1 MTKLGALL
9 FPDEPRRLPGG
20 RGLNIGLRTAHL
32 LAASILLG
40 GHVFAVSADQL
51 IAWLWLTILTGAGLI
66 FQEMYRSFRW
76 AYQLMGV
83 LVEVKLVLIL
93 AAGVFWESRVPLLML
108 VVILGSVGSH
118 LPARYR
124 HFSFLHG
131 RTLEEPKRNAVRPD
145 HP

>member
-9 FPDEPRRLPGG
+9 FPDERRRLPGG
-20 RGLNIGLRTAHL
+20 RSVNIGLRTAHL
-32 LAASILLG
+32 LVSGVLLG
-40 GHVFAVSADQL
+40 GHIFAVSADHL
-51 IAWLWLTILTGAGLI
+51 ILWLWLTILTGAGLI

-76 AYQLMGV
+76 VYQLMGV

-108 VVILGSVGSH
+108 VVVLGSVGSH

-131 RTLEEPKRNAVRPD
+131 RILEEPKRNAVRPD

>member
-1 MTKLGALL
+1 MTKLGAFL

-20 RGLNIGLRTAHL
+20 RSLNIGLRTAHL

-93 AAGVFWESRVPLLML
+93 AAGVFWDQRVPLLML
-108 VVILGSVGSH
+108 VIVLGSVGSH

-124 HFSFLHG
+124 HFSFVHG
-131 RTLEEPKRNAVRPD
+131 RVLEDPKRVAVRPD
-145 HP
+145 TR